1 MCAKKITYRPSPTAL
16 LNPRCDPSFK
26 AMFTQE
32 TEESNAALQDFI
44 SVLIGREVRKIALV
58 PNEPPV
64 DSLNE
69 MQMTFDVSVT
79 FDDGERADIEMQSRS
94 QNYDYAARAEIQAAR
109 LLNMNSHR
117 GDNWTSR
124 SVYQISVLNFQFD
137 KDDNQPLAWYTMTD
151 QKGGHLAGKI
161 NVLFFDLVKIHKLVG
176 TSPEKLTRLE
186 KWGLFLSYAE
196 NPKYQDYIKNLVE
209 SEEGLMKASNALNM
223 VSQDDINWA
232 IQNSIFKAKRDY
244 NSNMQYAQ
252 KIGLEKGLKEG
263 LKKGMKQGIREGK
276 KEGMKEGMKE
286 GRNEEKLQV
295 AKNALSMNLGTIEQI
310 SELTGLPVDVIKN
323 LASSKL

>member
-109 LLNMNSHR
+109 NELHYV
-117 GDNWTSR
+117 GK
-124 SVYQISVLNFQFD
+124 F
-137 KDDNQPLAWYTMTD
+137 
-151 QKGGHLAGKI
+151 KGGHNYMGKI
-161 NVLFFDLVKIHKLVG
+161 LKRCQDALLDGTEPTINYDLLREKKIYLFGEL
-176 TSPEKLTRLE
+176 
-186 KWGLFLSYAE
+186 LSFA
-196 NPKYQDYIKNLVE
+196 
-209 SEEGLMKASNALNM
+209 G
-223 VSQDDINWA
+223 
-232 IQNSIFKAKRDY
+232 
-244 NSNMQYAQ
+244 
-252 KIGLEKGLKEG
+252 
-263 LKKGMKQGIREGK
+263 
-276 KEGMKEGMKE
+276 
-286 GRNEEKLQV
+286 
-295 AKNALSMNLGTIEQI
+295 
-310 SELTGLPVDVIKN
+310 
-323 LASSKL
+323 

>member
-161 NVLFFDLVKIHKLVG
+161 NVLFFDLVKIHK
-176 TSPEKLTRLE
+176 
-186 KWGLFLSYAE
+186 WGLFLSYAE